1 MVWRRRPDSNRC
13 MEVLQT
19 SALPLG
25 YGAAH
30 SRSYH
35 DHARVVN
42 ESRHG
47 RDFVRLRVTPH
58 FRTNVHFERRFIT
71 GCHTGDHVMTMFPTY
86 VTTDP
91 LDRDRLTRL

>member
-1 MVWRRRPDSNRC
+1 MLWRRRPDSNRC

-25 YGAAH
+25 YGAPH

-35 DHARVVN
+35 GHPRVVN

-47 RDFVRLRVTPH
+47 RDFVTELGDSAALDG
-58 FRTNVHFERRFIT
+58 T
-71 GCHTGDHVMTMFPTY
+71 GPARNSAAMAEAPTTLFAHLHQHTY
-86 VTTDP
+86 
-91 LDRDRLTRL
+91 TR